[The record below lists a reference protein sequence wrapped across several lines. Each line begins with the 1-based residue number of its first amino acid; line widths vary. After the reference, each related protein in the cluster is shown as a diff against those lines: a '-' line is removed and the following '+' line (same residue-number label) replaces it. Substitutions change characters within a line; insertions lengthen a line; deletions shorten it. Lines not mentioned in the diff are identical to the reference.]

1 MFSAV
6 PCPQAPP
13 SALPDVT
20 PRPWGGRAALP
31 RVALAAPSQWGW
43 GPCSCCLCAAPG
55 PSGWGGKVWGCCMG
69 AETASLPSLDPCYS
83 SGWAL
88 GAPKCWSQ
96 PPARAAL
103 HAGLAGAWPRPPQR
117 ALPARTDPPGAT
129 QLRGELLWQQP
140 GACGL
145 GSGQGCLLCSKA
157 ALPWARATWLLRQHG
172 RSLHARGRAVLTS
185 SLRERGHGEAATAG
199 LAGLQPVPWGSPGPC
214 AGVTPLPPCCGA
226 APRRCPCGC
235 GAACRAGCCGRVVG
249 PSSHTL
255 PRSSG
260 PPQLAARGLRLWLML
275 KPTDV
280 SAGPCLLPAAPLL
293 GAVLLSFPERD
304 LPGPR
309 S

>member
-1 MFSAV
+1 MGSLQLL
-6 PCPQAPP
+6 PLCSPW
-13 SALPDVT
+13 AL
-20 PRPWGGRAALP
+20 
-31 RVALAAPSQWGW
+31 
-43 GPCSCCLCAAPG
+43 
-55 PSGWGGKVWGCCMG
+55 GWGGEVWGCCMG
-69 AETASLPSLDPCYS
+69 AETAPLPSLDPCYF

-96 PPARAAL
+96 PPARAAP

-117 ALPARTDPPGAT
+117 ARPARTDPPGAT

-172 RSLHARGRAVLTS
+172 QSLHARGRAVLTS
-185 SLRERGHGEAATAG
+185 SLREPGHGEAATAG

-235 GAACRAGCCGRVVG
+235 RAACRAGCCGRVVG